1 MTQAQQIEDFGDEKN
16 AKLTLKLRAKSGY
29 QSEISGAV
37 SVNQWHDINCILN
50 GEPTRAERYLL
61 AEAEKAKKNSQTASL
76 LRPPLTVQGAKS

>member
-1 MTQAQQIEDFGDEKN
+1 MTQAQIEDFGDEKN

-50 GEPTRAERYLL
+50 GEPTRTERALI
-61 AEAEKAKKNSQTASL
+61 ARVAQATAGDEVPSL